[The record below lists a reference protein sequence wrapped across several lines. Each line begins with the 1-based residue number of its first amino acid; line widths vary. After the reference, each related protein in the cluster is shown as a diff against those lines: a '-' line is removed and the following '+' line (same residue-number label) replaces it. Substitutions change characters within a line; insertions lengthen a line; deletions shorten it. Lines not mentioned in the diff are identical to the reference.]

1 MPGRPDDTVDPEFL
15 GRLLA
20 TISVVDDLANARRA
34 ALHRK
39 PARGSA
45 AKADTALASGEL
57 VFVFATQALGFAID
71 HLKAWESLILGGLH
85 PTFAQMTLL
94 RAALEGAATARWLLD
109 LEVTPTERVGRG
121 IASAVDDLIQVRR
134 FELSVGRTSSQPK
147 PGEAVDARI
156 ADLKRVSLAAGIP
169 EVRYPAATTL
179 FETYGGDHGDGVWLF
194 RLVSAFAHAKQWA
207 IAGTDR
213 DQRSAS
219 YPPGVEG
226 GHVTS
231 SDQVVLFATTRT
243 VDLVRTALDD
253 LDRYGTRRSVGA
265 WFRGP

>member
-1 MPGRPDDTVDPEFL
+1 MTARADDRVDPEFL
-15 GRLLA
+15 ARLLT
-20 TISVVDDLANARRA
+20 TIVVVDDLANARSI

-39 PARGSA
+39 PARGSPA
-45 AKADTALASGEL
+45 RADNTLASGEL

-85 PTFAQMTLL
+85 PAFAQMTLL

-134 FELSVGRTSSQPK
+134 FEFSVGSTPSQVK
-147 PGEAVDARI
+147 PGEAADARI
-156 ADLKRVSLAAGIP
+156 AELKRISLAAGIP
-169 EVRYPAATTL
+169 DVRYPAATTL
-179 FETYGGDHGDGVWLF
+179 FEVYGGDQGDAVWLF

-213 DQRSAS
+213 DERPATH
-219 YPPGVEG
+219 PPGVEG
-226 GHVTS
+226 GYVTS

-243 VDLVRTALDD
+243 VELVRTALDD
-253 LDRYGTRRSVGA
+253 LDRYGRRRSIRA